1 MNRFAFCALALF
13 FACSPVKGT
22 PLIDA
27 PPSVS
32 SIQIAPGSASLRVGL
47 DVPMPLTVEASLP
60 DGTMRDV
67 TPYVTWSS
75 SADSVAT
82 VPLGNVTAV
91 AAGSATITATLDG
104 LMATA
109 AISVR
114 DPILAVASQES
125 GSNLAGIDFFDA
137 FATGDTAPIRSIR
150 GSNTQLE
157 DAFHLFADTK
167 DNELYVADL
176 GAGLLVFPLDG
187 NGDIAPLRHI
197 PAGSAATLEGI
208 IDVAVDNDEIYLAG
222 ETGSS
227 AGEIAVF
234 SRLSDGS
241 AAAPTRMIAGSDSS
255 ITGLSQVITALA
267 IHDGMIYA
275 ASSTLSGETPGTITV
290 YPETSSG
297 EVAPTV
303 IFAGASS
310 EILQPIGMDFR
321 GNELIDSDAEGDA
334 IDVYSLA
341 GGSNI
346 TPVRTINGIESQVAL
361 PTDLVLIG
369 QTLVCAQD
377 QGNMVTTYPIEALQ
391 DQAPSSTLGGSA
403 TLITLPIGLTA
414 F

>member
-1 MNRFAFCALALF
+1 MNRFAFAALALF

-27 PPSVS
+27 PPSVA

-114 DPILAVASQES
+114 DPILAVASQPS
-125 GSNLAGIDFFDA
+125 GSNLAGIDFFDT
-137 FATGDTAPIRSIR
+137 FATGDTAPLRSIR

-157 DAFHLFADTK
+157 SAFHLFADVK
-167 DNELYVADL
+167 NDELYVADV

-187 NGDIAPLRHI
+187 TGNIAPLRHI
-197 PAGSAATLEGI
+197 PAGSAATLQGFL
-208 IDVAVDNDEIYLAG
+208 DVVVDNDEVYVAG
-222 ETGSS
+222 ETVGS

-241 AAAPTRMIAGSDSS
+241 AATPTRVIAGSDNT
-255 ITGLSQVITALA
+255 ITELSPIITSLA
-267 IHDGMIYA
+267 IHDGMLYA
-275 ASSTLSGETPGTITV
+275 ANVSISGETPGAITV
-290 YPETSSG
+290 YPETGTG
-297 EVAPTV
+297 EIAPTL
-303 IFAGASS
+303 IFGGSASG
-310 EILQPIGMDFR
+310 ILEPIGIDFR
-321 GNELIDSDAEGDA
+321 GNELIDSDAESNA
-334 IDVYSLA
+334 IEIYSLA
-341 GGSNI
+341 GGSDI
-346 TPVRTINGIESQVAL
+346 TPVRTINGVDSQVST
-361 PTDLVLIG
+361 PTNLVLIG
-369 QTLVCAQD
+369 QTLVCAQ
-377 QGNMVTTYPIEALQ
+377 NRSSVVTTYPIEALQ
-391 DQAPSSTLGGSA
+391 DQAPSSTLGGSGSP
-403 TLITLPIGLTA
+403 IVDPIGMTA

>member
-27 PPSVS
+27 PPSVA
-32 SIQIAPGSASLRVGL
+32 SIQIAPGSSSLRVGL
-47 DVPMPLTVEASLP
+47 DAPMPLTVEASLP

-75 SADSVAT
+75 SAESVAT

-114 DPILAVASQES
+114 DPILAVASQT
-125 GSNLAGIDFFDA
+125 GSIPAGIDFFDA
-137 FATGDTAPIRSIR
+137 FATGDTAPTRSIR
-150 GSNTQLE
+150 GSNTQIE
-157 DAFHLFADTK
+157 EAFHLFADIK
-167 DNELYVADL
+167 NNELYVADL

-187 NGDIAPLRHI
+187 TGDIAPLRHI
-197 PAGSAATLEGI
+197 PAGSAATLEGF
-208 IDVAVDNDEIYLAG
+208 IDVVVDNDEIYAAG

-241 AAAPTRMIAGSDSS
+241 AAAPTRVIAGSDSS
-255 ITGLSQVITALA
+255 ITELSQVITALA

-275 ASSTLSGETPGTITV
+275 ASSTLSGESGMITA
-290 YPETSSG
+290 YPETGTG
-297 EVAPTV
+297 EIPPTV
-303 IFAGASS
+303 IFAGSASG
-310 EILQPIGMDFR
+310 ILQPIGMDFR
-321 GNELIDSDAEGDA
+321 GNELIDSDAETDA
-334 IDVYSLA
+334 IAAYSLA
-341 GGSNI
+341 GGSDI
-346 TPVRTINGIESQVAL
+346 TPVRTINGVESQVSL
-361 PTDLVLIG
+361 PTGLVLIG

-391 DQAPSSTLGGSA
+391 DQAPSSTLGGSD
-403 TLITLPIGLTA
+403 TLIAAPIGMTA

>member
-1 MNRFAFCALALF
+1 
-13 FACSPVKGT
+13 
-22 PLIDA
+22 
-27 PPSVS
+27 
-32 SIQIAPGSASLRVGL
+32 
-47 DVPMPLTVEASLP
+47 
-60 DGTMRDV
+60 
-67 TPYVTWSS
+67 
-75 SADSVAT
+75 
-82 VPLGNVTAV
+82 
-91 AAGSATITATLDG
+91 
-104 LMATA
+104 
-109 AISVR
+109 
-114 DPILAVASQES
+114 
-125 GSNLAGIDFFDA
+125 
-137 FATGDTAPIRSIR
+137 
-150 GSNTQLE
+150 
-157 DAFHLFADTK
+157 
-167 DNELYVADL
+167 
-176 GAGLLVFPLDG
+176 
-187 NGDIAPLRHI
+187 
-197 PAGSAATLEGI
+197 LEGI